1 MADAISQRPSPIR
14 IWLLA
19 ARPRTLPAGVAPVLV
34 GTALAAAEKSSL
46 RVGAFIAALLG
57 AVFIQ
62 VGANLSNDY
71 PDARRGADTE
81 DRLGPVRVTAG
92 GLVPPGQV
100 LVATYVTFGLAV
112 ACGAYLIAVAGWE
125 LLAGGPASR
134 PPR

>member
-1 MADAISQRPSPIR
+1 MPTSCSTPATRPRKGARPTRRSAVRTSRSSRGGRERRMADAISQHPSPIK

-34 GTALAAAEKSSL
+34 GPALAAAERSSL

-71 PDARRGADTE
+71 SDARRGADTE

-92 GLVPPGQV
+92 GL
-100 LVATYVTFGLAV
+100 
-112 ACGAYLIAVAGWE
+112 
-125 LLAGGPASR
+125 
-134 PPR
+134 